1 MLAVAAVSGESD
13 DREWLVEQ
21 RYRAVLEVIDG
32 SPVGEVAVRYGV
44 SRQTVHAWKCKYSTG
59 GIEALREASRRP
71 RTSPTRIQAPVE
83 ALVCEMRRTHP
94 RWGARRIE
102 FELRQ
107 SGVASRPSRATVHRI
122 LVRNG
127 LVRAQTQ
134 QHRRKYRRWQRE
146 APMHL
151 WQLDLVGGVF
161 LADGRECKMLTG
173 IDDHSRFVV
182 IAAVLAVP
190 SGRAVADA
198 FLKAMRIYGVPS
210 EVLTD
215 NGKQFTGRFT
225 KPRPAEVLF
234 ERVCRENGISA
245 RLTKPHSPTTT
256 GKIERW
262 HQTLR
267 RELLDRV
274 DPFVD
279 LPSAQAAISAWVHT
293 YNHARPHQS
302 LDMATPAS
310 LFRPNAQPEPLVLT
324 RQPDASG
331 NQAAADAVPG
341 AATTDTS
348 GAEGG
353 LVLLPSAGAVEF
365 DTVIAASGLLAVIPA
380 VQRISLGPKR
390 GGQRAH
396 VWVDEYTVHIL
407 IDGELVKTVPSNLTA
422 EDLRNLS
429 MRGARP
435 AGPPPAAASV
445 ARAGTLPA
453 ATLIEVDRI
462 VDTNGN
468 AELAKHRLKIGAELA
483 RRKVTLRLDGHL
495 MHVVYND
502 VLAKSLPSPIPA
514 DQYTKIRGARIA
526 ANQLPPQ
533 PAGPMSVQRKVPR
546 DGVVM
551 VARQRLRIGRT
562 YTGKIVTIHVEDTH
576 FRVTCD
582 GAQLSI
588 HPRTTELPI
597 RRWKAKIHAPR
608 PNPPM

>member
-1 MLAVAAVSGESD
+1 
-13 DREWLVEQ
+13 LVEQ
-21 RYRAVLEVIDG
+21 RYRAVLEVLDG

-44 SRQTVHAWKCKYSTG
+44 SRQSVHAWKGKYSAG
-59 GIEALREASRRP
+59 GIEALREVSRRP
-71 RTSPTRIQAPVE
+71 RTSPTRVESTVE
-83 ALVCEMRRTHP
+83 ALVCEVRRTHP
-94 RWGARRIE
+94 RWGARRIT
-102 FELRQ
+102 FELGQ
-107 SGVASRPSRATVHRI
+107 SGVASPPSRATVHRI

-134 QHRRKYRRWQRE
+134 EHRRKYRRWQRE

-182 IAAVLAVP
+182 VAAVLAVP

-198 FLKAMRIYGVPS
+198 FLKAMRVYGVPS

-234 ERVCRENGISA
+234 ERVCRENGITA
-245 RLTKPHSPTTT
+245 RLIKPYSPTTT

-267 RELLDRV
+267 RELLDRA

-293 YNHARPHQS
+293 YNHARPHQA

-310 LFRPNAQPEPLVLT
+310 SFRPNAQPEALVIT
-324 RQPDASG
+324 GQPDAAG
-331 NQAAADAVPG
+331 NQDADEAVSTT
-341 AATTDTS
+341 AATVTS
-348 GAEGG
+348 GADSG

-365 DTVIAASGLLAVIPA
+365 DTIIAASGLLAVIPS
-380 VQRISLGPKR
+380 VQRISMGPKR

-396 VWVDEYTVHIL
+396 VWVDEYTVHVL
-407 IDGELVKTVPSNLTA
+407 VDGELVKTVPSNLSA
-422 EDLRNLS
+422 EDLCDLS

-435 AGPPPAAASV
+435 AGAPPASASV
-445 ARAGTLPA
+445 GRAATLPA
-453 ATLIEVDRI
+453 ATVIEVDRH
-462 VDTNGN
+462 VDTNGY
-468 AELAKHRLKIGAELA
+468 AELAKHRLRVGGELA

-495 MHVVYND
+495 VHVVYND
-502 VLAKSLPSPIPA
+502 VLAKTLPSPIPA

-526 ANQLPPQ
+526 ATQQPPAA
-533 PAGPMSVQRKVPR
+533 PGPMSVQRKVPR

-608 PNPPM
+608 PNSPA

>member
-1 MLAVAAVSGESD
+1 MEAVSGESG

-21 RYRAVLEVIDG
+21 RYRAVLEVLDG

-44 SRQTVHAWKCKYSTG
+44 SRQSVHAWKGKYMAG
-59 GIEALREASRRP
+59 GIDALREASRRP
-71 RTSPTRIQAPVE
+71 RTSPTQVESTVE

-94 RWGARRIE
+94 RWGARRIT
-102 FELRQ
+102 FELGQ
-107 SGVASRPSRATVHRI
+107 SGAASPPSRATVHRI

-127 LVRAQTQ
+127 LVRAQPQ

-182 IAAVLAVP
+182 VAAVLAVP
-190 SGRAVADA
+190 SGRALADA
-198 FLKAMRIYGVPS
+198 FLKAMRVYGVPS

-234 ERVCRENGISA
+234 ERVCRENGSTA

-262 HQTLR
+262 HHTLR
-267 RELLDRV
+267 RELLDLAE
-274 DPFVD
+274 PFVD
-279 LPSAQAAISAWVHT
+279 LPSAQAAITAWVQA
-293 YNHARPHQS
+293 YNHARPYQS

-310 LFRPNAQPEPLVLT
+310 LFRPNAQPAALVLT
-324 RQPDASG
+324 GQPDAPG
-331 NQAAADAVPG
+331 NQDAAEAVPTTETGG
-341 AATTDTS
+341 ADS
-348 GAEGG
+348 G

-365 DTVIAASGLLAVIPA
+365 DTVIASSGLLAVIPS
-380 VQRISLGPKR
+380 VQRISLGPNR

-396 VWVDEYTVHIL
+396 VWVDEYTVHVL
-407 IDGELVKTVPSNLTA
+407 IDGDLVKTVPSNLSA
-422 EDLRNLS
+422 EDLRDLS

-435 AGPPPAAASV
+435 AGPPPATASV

-453 ATLIEVDRI
+453 ATVIEVDRH
-462 VDTNGN
+462 VDSNGN

-483 RRKVTLRLDGHL
+483 RRKVMLRLDGHL

-502 VLAKSLPSPIPA
+502 VLAKTLPSPMPA

-608 PNPPM
+608 PNPPS

>member
-1 MLAVAAVSGESD
+1 VGTVSDESG

-21 RYRAVLEVIDG
+21 RYRAVLEVLDG

-44 SRQTVHAWKCKYSTG
+44 SRQSVHAWKGKYTTG

-71 RTSPTRIQAPVE
+71 RTSPTRVQSAVE
-83 ALVCEMRRTHP
+83 ALVCEMRRSHP
-94 RWGARRIE
+94 RWGARRIT
-102 FELRQ
+102 FELGQ
-107 SGVASRPSRATVHRI
+107 SGVAVAPSRATVHRI

-127 LVRAQTQ
+127 LVRAQPQ

-182 IAAVLAVP
+182 VAAVLAVP

-198 FLKAMRIYGVPS
+198 FLRAMRVYGVPS

-234 ERVCRENGISA
+234 ERVCRENGITA
-245 RLTKPHSPTTT
+245 RLTRPHSPTTT

-267 RELLDRV
+267 RELLDPAG
-274 DPFVD
+274 PFVD
-279 LPSAQAAISAWVHT
+279 LPSAQAAISAWVQT
-293 YNHARPHQS
+293 YNYARPHQS

-324 RQPDASG
+324 APPDAPG
-331 NQAAADAVPG
+331 NQDAADAIP
-341 AATTDTS
+341 TDTTG
-348 GAEGG
+348 GADSG

-365 DTVIAASGLLAVIPA
+365 DTVIAASGLLAVIPS

-407 IDGELVKTVPSNLTA
+407 IDGELVKTVPSNLSA
-422 EDLRNLS
+422 EDLRDLS
-429 MRGARP
+429 MRGAHP
-435 AGPPPAAASV
+435 AGPPPATASV

-453 ATLIEVDRI
+453 ATVIEVDRI
-462 VDTNGN
+462 VDINGN
-468 AELAKHRLKIGAELA
+468 AELAKHRLRIGGELV

-495 MHVVYND
+495 IHVVYNG
-502 VLAKSLPSPIPA
+502 VLAKTLPSPIPL
-514 DQYTKIRGARIA
+514 DEYTKIRGARIA
-526 ANQLPPQ
+526 ASQLPP
-533 PAGPMSVQRKVPR
+533 PAPGPMRVQRKVPR

-551 VARQRLRIGRT
+551 VARQRLRVGRT
-562 YTGKIVTIHVEDTH
+562 YAGKIVTIHVEDTH

-608 PNPPM
+608 PNPPT